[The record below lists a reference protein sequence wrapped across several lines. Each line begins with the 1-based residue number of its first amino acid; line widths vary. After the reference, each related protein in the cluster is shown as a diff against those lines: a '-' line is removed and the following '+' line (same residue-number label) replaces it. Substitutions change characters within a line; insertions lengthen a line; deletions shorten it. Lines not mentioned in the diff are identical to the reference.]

1 MTDTTF
7 KKLTGITADD
17 HNSIELE
24 VLERPDRIPRLI
36 IKVESSGTDRVFLF
50 DNPHE
55 ARTFFTRALHQV
67 GLYIEEST
75 PAEDLQAE
83 IFGFLKVPGEFGD
96 VDHINTRDA
105 VDLLRRAAHLLGG

>member
-17 HNSIELE
+17 HNSIELK
-24 VLERPDRIPRLI
+24 VLERPDEPPRLFI
-36 IKVESSGTDRVFLF
+36 EVDGSIHGETFFF

-55 ARTFFTRALHQV
+55 ARTFLTRALHQV

-75 PAEDLQAE
+75 PAEDLKAE
-83 IFGFLKVPGEFGD
+83 IYGYLKGSGHPLE
-96 VDHINTRDA
+96 A
-105 VDLLRRAAHLLGG
+105 AALLTRAAHLLGG

>member
-55 ARTFFTRALHQV
+55 ARTFLTRALHQV

-75 PAEDLQAE
+75 PAEDLKAE
-83 IFGFLKVPGEFGD
+83 IYGFLKKTEDTKTIGYLIGD
-96 VDHINTRDA
+96 A
-105 VDLLRRAAHLLGG
+105 LDLLNRATDLLGG